1 MSDAPLVYCRP
12 DECSY
17 CIALA
22 RNLETAL
29 AELAALKEREPS
41 EVESECARY
50 RHLYEAES
58 RIRKAQDKELAA
70 LRQAGQEDH
79 TPECE
84 VVKLR
89 DALAALKTALRL
101 AAGELS
107 TYGDHTTQHP
117 QEVYDDLVKAARA
130 EEGGES

>member
-70 LRQAGQEDH
+70 LAE
-79 TPECE
+79 
-84 VVKLR
+84 
-89 DALAALKTALRL
+89 LAALKGRRCDECDSREGQSHYCLL
-101 AAGELS
+101 LS
-107 TYGDHTTQHP
+107 INTGDAFYCDFWT
-117 QEVYDDLVKAARA
+117 ARA